1 MNPLVGLEP
10 NPPISYLSSGVH
22 LQDIT
27 VVNEIKSD
35 LRDGKVNW
43 SKFSQMGRS
52 AAIVLDCS
60 RIAPALPVEKFVER
74 TIVDIPV
81 LDEEV
86 IFILLHL
93 LQQA

>member
-1 MNPLVGLEP
+1 MIRFVQN
-10 NPPISYLSSGVH
+10 SGVH

-60 RIAPALPVEKFVER
+60 RIAPTLPVEKIVER
-74 TIVDIPV
+74 AILNVPV
-81 LDEEV
+81 LDEDV
-86 IFILLHL
+86 SFSLSASPLLGMN
-93 LQQA
+93 